1 MKTQREEYV
10 ERMQK
15 TTLLHMNLIPL
26 PKSVQK
32 YFDKADPWLN
42 RRRIRTI
49 LSDDKLDQA
58 KRFLLNGLLE
68 GKNYATIYAELL
80 DTPIVSE
87 GHTLQFRYITK
98 MLHEIASTVCRVGSY
113 DHRVFLLKKYVKQ
126 GMNKTQAA
134 DKLGMKR
141 EAAYMAY
148 RKAMKENK

>member
-1 MKTQREEYV
+1 MKTQRKEHV

-15 TTLLHMNLIPL
+15 MTLLHMNLIPL

-32 YFDKADPWLN
+32 DVDKADPCLN
-42 RRRIRTI
+42 RRRIGTI
-49 LSDDKLDQA
+49 LTDAKRDQA
-58 KRFLLNGLLE
+58 SRFLLNGILE

-80 DTPIVSE
+80 DSPIVPE
-87 GHTLQFRYITK
+87 GHTLQFRYMTK
-98 MLHEIASTVCRVGSY
+98 LLHEIASTVCRIGSY

-126 GMNKTQAA
+126 GMTKTQAA

>member
-1 MKTQREEYV
+1 MKTQREEHV
-10 ERMQK
+10 EKMQK
-15 TTLLHMNLIPL
+15 MTLLHMNMIPL
-26 PKSVQK
+26 PKSIQT
-32 YFDKADPWLN
+32 DIDRSDPCLN

-49 LSDDKLDQA
+49 LTDDKLDQA
-58 KRFLLNGLLE
+58 KRFLLNGILA

-80 DTPIVSE
+80 DTPIIPE